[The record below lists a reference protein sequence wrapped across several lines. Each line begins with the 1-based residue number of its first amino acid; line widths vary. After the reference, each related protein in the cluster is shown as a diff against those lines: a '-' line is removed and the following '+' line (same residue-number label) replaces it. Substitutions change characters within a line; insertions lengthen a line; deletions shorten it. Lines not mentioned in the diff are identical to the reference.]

1 MFSRR
6 LHVTLV
12 FCICCWSYLETN
24 FDVLGDI
31 SISDNAQNHETMQDT
46 SANIALFF
54 LLLGSEIVTLANLVK
69 AAILES
75 LTENE
80 DAENIAGL
88 CEITIDCVLMWIPL
102 AVCLLHLIV
111 HLWRQTRKNKK
122 NELTKMKLRLI
133 GTKRRNTEYF

>member
-1 MFSRR
+1 MFWATFPFLIIHKIMNPCR
-6 LHVTLV
+6 
-12 FCICCWSYLETN
+12 
-24 FDVLGDI
+24 D
-31 SISDNAQNHETMQDT
+31 A

-54 LLLGSEIVTLANLVK
+54 LLLGSEIITLANLVK

-80 DAENIAGL
+80 DAENVAGL

-111 HLWRQTRKNKK
+111 LLWREMRKTRKTEANQDEIEIDRNKK
-122 NELTKMKLRLI
+122 KKYRI
-133 GTKRRNTEYF
+133 F